1 MTIIPPG
8 LKFRDLKSAAAQFN
22 RNAGESEDA
31 RICYLLACLADGV
44 TRRAVNNFDAI
55 DTAIYHAGGELCV
68 ISQRLHRITGG
79 FIRDA
84 FGQEHGL

>member
-44 TRRAVNNFDAI
+44 TRRAVNNFDTI
-55 DTAIYHAGGELCV
+55 DAALFNAGSDLFV
-68 ISQRLHRITGG
+68 ISQRMHRITSG